1 MNFQLKLFNWQDQGN
16 HLIVLARGCME
27 RTSFRKLFDEIV
39 IATQGLTQCKVLVD
53 LADSTYAIDTV
64 EIEGLVA
71 ELQLDRWGP
80 ANRIAFVSAPERD
93 DYYRLYFLR
102 TGLVTRGL
110 TAGVFYDSKIA
121 IDWLAGLL

>member
-27 RTSFRKLFDEIV
+27 KTSFRKLFDEIV
-39 IATQGLTQCKVLVD
+39 IATQGLTQCKVLID
-53 LADSTYAIDTV
+53 LSDSTYAIDSV

-71 ELQLDRWGP
+71 DLPLDRWGP
-80 ANRIAFVSAPERD
+80 ANRIAFVSASERA

-102 TGLVTRGL
+102 TGLVAHGV

-121 IDWLAGLL
+121 IDWLAGIL

>member
-16 HLIVLARGCME
+16 HLIVLGRGCME
-27 RTSFRKLFDEIV
+27 KTSFRKLFDEIV

-53 LADSTYAIDTV
+53 LSKSTYAIDSV

-71 ELQLDRWGP
+71 DLPLDRWGP
-80 ANRIAFVSAPERD
+80 ANRIAFVSASERA

-102 TGLVTRGL
+102 TGLVTHGI

-121 IDWLAGLL
+121 INWLAGII